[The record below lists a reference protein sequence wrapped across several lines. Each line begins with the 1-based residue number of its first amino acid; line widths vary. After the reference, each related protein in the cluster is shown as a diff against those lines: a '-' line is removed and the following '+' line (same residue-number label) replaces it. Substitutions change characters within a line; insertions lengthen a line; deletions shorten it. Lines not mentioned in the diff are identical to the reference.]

1 MGLFGKTESERET
14 DLINQVKALQDSV
27 ELQRRKA
34 AEAEAAIKAK
44 DEELRA
50 AYSELQ
56 LIQKEIA
63 DMKAKVAYGDE
74 KNASVAKEIETIK
87 ASLA

>member
-44 DEELRA
+44 DE
-50 AYSELQ
+50 
-56 LIQKEIA
+56 
-63 DMKAKVAYGDE
+63 
-74 KNASVAKEIETIK
+74 
-87 ASLA
+87 